1 MPVMAWS
8 FNRKI
13 TLVLSA
19 TEYNENVINVKNTEL
34 LWEAW
39 TGLLG
44 LRAGYVAGTCERSN
58 EPLGITEYRE
68 FLD

>member
-1 MPVMAWS
+1 MPIMAWS

-44 LRAGYVAGTCERSN
+44 FRQG
-58 EPLGITEYRE
+58 
-68 FLD
+68 